1 MACRAWA
8 LLGLAMA
15 GAQSDVTSGSTP
27 AGPNAWIDIPVF
39 WINVDTAVR
48 RAAEMRAQLEQVLLP
63 GVVATRV
70 SAVTLQSLHSTVTG
84 GVLFGPAGALRF
96 KSPTTREI
104 EIAVTASHL
113 KAIFLGSKLG
123 TGRDNGFMVLED
135 DINLLFF
142 PRMREARLDWPTSKL
157 SADGLLRSLP
167 PDWSF
172 AMLMVIASHRVW
184 RQLHEA
190 WEADGHAT
198 AIKADRINVN
208 GNNQGCASKLWS
220 TGSYLARG
228 SAAAH
233 VLSIW
238 PAYETKSS
246 SSIPGSNDTTGF
258 LLDISRTCWHDKT
271 PRGRR
276 CIDGRPGSNQSL
288 EPNFVADHCLLHY
301 ESNGPAMSYDVA
313 MRMSGMS
320 SDNKQQVFVPLPA
333 AKQIIS
339 LSQQTP
345 LRTYVVTPPPVVSRP
360 LRTGDSVHNE
370 HIRVQNK
377 SRSIII
383 GWWEGGT
390 IPGKN
395 KLH

>member
-1 MACRAWA
+1 MGCRVWA

-15 GAQSDVTSGSTP
+15 GAQSDVTFGSTP
-27 AGPNAWIDIPVF
+27 AGPNAWIDVPVF
-39 WINVDTAVR
+39 WINVDTAVG

-70 SAVTLQSLHSTVTG
+70 SAVTLKSLHSTVTG
-84 GVLFGPAGALRF
+84 GLLFGPAGALRF
-96 KSPTTREI
+96 KSPTMHRP

-135 DINLLFF
+135 DVDLLFF
-142 PRMREARLDWPTSKL
+142 PRMREARHDWPTSKL

-172 AMLMVIASHRVW
+172 AMLMVTANHREW
-184 RQLHEA
+184 RLLYEA
-190 WEADGHAT
+190 WEADEHAT
-198 AIKADRINVN
+198 AIQAERLTVHGKDH
-208 GNNQGCASKLWS
+208 GCASRLWAA
-220 TGSYLARG
+220 GAYLVRG

-238 PAYETKSS
+238 PASVTA
-246 SSIPGSNDTTGF
+246 TGDF
-258 LLDISRTCWHDKT
+258 RLNVSRTCWHFKT
-271 PRGRR
+271 PLGQR
-276 CIDGRPGSNQSL
+276 CLDGMPRSKQSL
-288 EPNFVADHCLLHY
+288 EPNFLSDHCFLHY

-320 SDNKQQVFVPLPA
+320 SKQQGFVPLSA

-339 LSQQTP
+339 LRKQTP
-345 LRTYVVTPPPVVSRP
+345 LRTYAVTPPPVVSHPSLTADR
-360 LRTGDSVHNE
+360 VHND
-370 HIRVQNK
+370 HFRGHNK
-377 SRSIII
+377 STSLIS

-390 IPGKN
+390 VPGKQ
-395 KLH
+395 K